1 MIKIYLAKKLFVIID
16 IETTGNNSR
25 YSNITE
31 IAVYQHNG
39 QRITNVYSTLINPGI
54 DIPYYIT
61 KLTGINNEM
70 VKNAPKFYEVA
81 KDIIDLTTGRV
92 FVAHNAKFDY
102 SFIKEEF
109 NRLGYHFYRKTL
121 CTVQLAKK
129 LLPGHNSYS
138 LGKLC
143 SDLGIEINGRHRAS
157 GDALATVKLFE
168 ILLRKNEIL
177 ENAKNSNLN
186 LF

>member
-1 MIKIYLAKKLFVIID
+1 LFVIID
-16 IETTGNNSR
+16 IETTGNSFK
-25 YSNITE
+25 YSYITE

-39 QRITNVYSTLINPGI
+39 QGITRVYSTLINPGI
-54 DIPYYIT
+54 DIPYHIT
-61 KLTGINNEM
+61 KLTGIDNEM
-70 VKNAPKFYEVA
+70 VKNAPRFYEVA
-81 KDIIDLTTGRV
+81 KVIVELTAGRT

-109 NRLGYHFYRKTL
+109 KRLGYEFNRKTL
-121 CTVQLAKK
+121 CTVQMARKF
-129 LLPGHNSYS
+129 LPGHKSYS

-168 ILLRKNEIL
+168 IILKKNETT
-177 ENAKNSNLN
+177 ENSENTNNMK

>member
-1 MIKIYLAKKLFVIID
+1 MFIIID
-16 IETTGNNSR
+16 IETTGNRSK
-25 YSNITE
+25 YSSITE
-31 IAVYQHNG
+31 IAIYQHNG
-39 QRITNVYSTLINPGI
+39 QRVTNHYSTLINPGI

-61 KLTGINNEM
+61 KLTGISNQM
-70 VKNAPKFYEVA
+70 VRNAPKFYEVA
-81 KDIIDLTTGRV
+81 KTIVELTAGRT

-102 SFIKEEF
+102 NFIKEEF
-109 NRLGYHFYRKTL
+109 TRLGYNFHSKTL
-121 CTVQLAKK
+121 CTVQLSRK
-129 LLPGHNSYS
+129 LLPGHKSYS

-168 ILLRKNEIL
+168 ILLKKNEIIGNTKAL
-177 ENAKNSNLN
+177 NNLK

>member
-1 MIKIYLAKKLFVIID
+1 MFVIID
-16 IETTGNNSR
+16 IETTGNSFK
-25 YSNITE
+25 YSYITE

-39 QRITNVYSTLINPGI
+39 QGITHVYSTLINPGI
-54 DIPYYIT
+54 DIPYHIT
-61 KLTGINNEM
+61 KLTGIDNEM
-70 VKNAPKFYEVA
+70 VKNAPRFYEVA
-81 KDIIDLTTGRV
+81 KVIVELTAGRT

-109 NRLGYHFYRKTL
+109 KRLGYEFNRKTL
-121 CTVQLAKK
+121 CTVQMARKF
-129 LLPGHNSYS
+129 LPGHKSYS

-168 ILLRKNEIL
+168 IILKKNETT
-177 ENAKNSNLN
+177 ENSKNTNN
-186 LF
+186 MKLF

>member
-1 MIKIYLAKKLFVIID
+1 MFVIID
-16 IETTGNNSR
+16 IETTGNNSK
-25 YSNITE
+25 YGKITE
-31 IAVYQHNG
+31 LAVYQHNG
-39 QRITNVYSTLINPGI
+39 QNITNIYSTLINPGI

-61 KLTGINNEM
+61 RLTGIDNEM
-70 VKNAPKFYEVA
+70 VKNAPKFHKVA
-81 KDIIDLTTGRV
+81 KNIIELTAGRV
-92 FVAHNAKFDY
+92 FVAHNVKFDY
-102 SFIKEEF
+102 AFIKEEF
-109 NRLGYHFYRKTL
+109 VRLGYNFNTKTL

-168 ILLRKNEIL
+168 ILLKKNEII
-177 ENAKNSNLN
+177 ENSKNNTLN